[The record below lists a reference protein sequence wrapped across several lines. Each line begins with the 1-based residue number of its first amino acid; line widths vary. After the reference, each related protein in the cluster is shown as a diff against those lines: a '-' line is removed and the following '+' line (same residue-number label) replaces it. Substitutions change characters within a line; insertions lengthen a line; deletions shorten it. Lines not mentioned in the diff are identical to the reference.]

1 MSAAGTDWG
10 SLARSISLGT
20 DPKMTILRERGGDV
34 RIARTTHPAAGGVVV
49 KLWNRPGLRGRLRR
63 WGGSNPAGN
72 EWRALVLLA
81 AAGIPVPAPLAYLPR
96 LPAPARHSEGLITL
110 DLGVCGDVTEH
121 LKGLIARGDGPG
133 EERLTAE
140 IVRVTTVMVH
150 LGLLDTDHRLPNFV
164 LTPAGTPVRL
174 DFELLVRRPWPR
186 WWWDSYGLMLGTLI
200 GSYVFAVQPDR
211 DRALAFA
218 ARLRRSL
225 APPRPVLRRAGQ
237 RVAAM
242 LYRQELEIGLTPT
255 IGELWGEEG

>member
-1 MSAAGTDWG
+1 MSAAATDWVA
-10 SLARSISLGT
+10 LARSISLGT
-20 DPKMTILRERGGDV
+20 DPEMTILRERGGDV
-34 RIARTTHPAAGGVVV
+34 RIARTIHPVAGRVVV
-49 KLWNRPGLRGRLRR
+49 KLWNRPGPRGQLRR
-63 WGGSNPAGN
+63 WAGSNPAGN

-81 AAGIPVPAPLAYLPR
+81 AAGIPVPEPLAHLPH
-96 LPAPARHSEGLITL
+96 LPTPARHSEGLITA
-110 DLGVCGDVTEH
+110 DLGVCGDVTAR
-121 LKGLIARGDGPG
+121 LKCLIARQDGPG

-140 IVRVTTVMVH
+140 IIRVTTVMVR

-164 LTPAGTPVRL
+164 LTPEGTPVRL

-186 WWWDSYGLMLGTLI
+186 LWWHSYGLMLGTLL

-225 APPRPVLRRAGQ
+225 EPPRPVLRRAGR

-242 LYRQELEIGLTPT
+242 LTRQQLEIGLAPT
-255 IGELWGEEG
+255 LDDIWGGA